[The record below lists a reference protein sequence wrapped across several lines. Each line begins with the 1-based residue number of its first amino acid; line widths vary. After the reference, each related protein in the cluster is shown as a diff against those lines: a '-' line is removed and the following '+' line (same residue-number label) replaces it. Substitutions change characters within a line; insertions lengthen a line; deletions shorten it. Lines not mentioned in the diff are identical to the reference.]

1 MSQDLEQSPTL
12 FLNRDIFCFC
22 FSLFF
27 SPRRLI
33 RGRGHLPSCLS
44 EVPLRTRPA
53 QAGSGRPSPSP
64 RPWPWGVHSTALTLP
79 GKPCIKIQKT
89 QRGSALQKP
98 TGGCFCVTT
107 CPSLVSRLQ
116 SRHTEGLSAN
126 YKLRD
131 LVALGSLLLFQSHAF
146 SLDRPSLE

>member
-27 SPRRLI
+27 PQDVSSEDGDISLPASPRCHFGPGPRRLAAADLAPLL
-33 RGRGHLPSCLS
+33 GHG
-44 EVPLRTRPA
+44 A
-53 QAGSGRPSPSP
+53 AGSAQ
-64 RPWPWGVHSTALTLP
+64 HALTLP